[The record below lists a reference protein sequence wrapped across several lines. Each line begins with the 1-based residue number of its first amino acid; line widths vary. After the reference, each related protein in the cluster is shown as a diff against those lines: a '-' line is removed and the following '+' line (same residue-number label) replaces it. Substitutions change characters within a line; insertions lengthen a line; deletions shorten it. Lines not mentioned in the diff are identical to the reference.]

1 MIGLEQLIKANSSF
15 LLKSVANGDGLSKS
29 PKHQIAIVTCMD
41 TRLVEL
47 LESALGIKRGEA
59 VVIKTAGT
67 SKDGNFST
75 ILRSLVIAIYAL
87 DVEEIV
93 VVGHEDCGVT
103 QISPSMLKQKMQ
115 KRGIDKRQIRKFE
128 EEAIAWL
135 DKVHDSEEE
144 VKKLVDALRKT
155 TIIPR
160 NVPIHGLMIHPDTG
174 EVSLLTDG

>member
-1 MIGLEQLIKANSSF
+1 
-15 LLKSVANGDGLSKS
+15 
-29 PKHQIAIVTCMD
+29 
-41 TRLVEL
+41 
-47 LESALGIKRGEA
+47 
-59 VVIKTAGT
+59 
-67 SKDGNFST
+67 
-75 ILRSLVIAIYAL
+75 
-87 DVEEIV
+87 
-93 VVGHEDCGVT
+93 
-103 QISPSMLKQKMQ
+103 MLKQKMQ
-115 KRGIDKRQIRKFE
+115 NRGIDKRQIRKFE

>member
-1 MIGLEQLIKANSSF
+1 MIGLEQLIKANSNF
-15 LLKSVANGDGLSKS
+15 LLKSVANEDGLSKS

-67 SKDGNFST
+67 STDGNFGA

-115 KRGIDKRQIRKFE
+115 KRGIDKKQILEFE

-144 VKKLVDALRKT
+144 VKKLVDTLRTT